1 MALRSEPDDRDLIF
15 ERDFVSSESI
25 ELPESYVVKGVYIR
39 DSRTY
44 INEIISECNSDAV
57 YIASSNNNG

>member
-15 ERDFVSSESI
+15 ERDFVSDNI
-25 ELPESYVVKGVYIR
+25 ELPESYIVKGVYIR
-39 DSRTY
+39 DGRTY